1 MTYGHIVVDYCPP
14 KYDPY
19 HTWLTVVGNLIKH
32 PGEFITQSAYLNT
45 EKSLFNSTIST
56 PELRF
61 MCCDIKDFYLV
72 TPTEG
77 YEYIR
82 LTINIISEEV
92 TEQYNLR
99 DMKKMDTSM
108 LRPEN

>member
-1 MTYGHIVVDYCPP
+1 
-14 KYDPY
+14 
-19 HTWLTVVGNLIKH
+19 
-32 PGEFITQSAYLNT
+32 
-45 EKSLFNSTIST
+45 
-56 PELRF
+56 